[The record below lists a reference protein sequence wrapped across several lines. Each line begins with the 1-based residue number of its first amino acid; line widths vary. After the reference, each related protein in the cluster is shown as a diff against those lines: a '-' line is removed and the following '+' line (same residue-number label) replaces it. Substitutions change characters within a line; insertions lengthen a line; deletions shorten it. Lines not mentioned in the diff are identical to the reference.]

1 MTNTF
6 HNITVDGSFNV
17 HYLEAGNAALPTVL
31 LLHGFPSSSNQYTT
45 LAPLLAHNYHVIAPD
60 YPGFGLTTYPDDFV
74 FTFDN
79 IAKVIAAFITAM
91 ELSSFAIYIFDYG
104 APVGLR
110 IALQQPQA
118 VKAIIS
124 QNGNAYNEGFGRNF
138 WVPIFNLWNTSDS
151 QAARD
156 TLRDGVLTLAA
167 SKAQHTTGVPTADLD
182 LVDPIPPTLDYLLNL
197 QGTANQERQLDLF
210 YDYRT
215 NPDIYYPKFHEYFRE
230 TQVPLLAIWGKGD
243 PSFIPAGAEA
253 FKQDL
258 PKAVIRFVDSGHFAL
273 ATKVKE
279 IAHAILEF
287 LPGVG
292 FGHEARGPR

>member
-1 MTNTF
+1 MALTF
-6 HNITVDGSFNV
+6 HNLTVIESFNV
-17 HYLEAGNAALPTVL
+17 HYLEAGAKSLPTLL
-31 LLHGFPSSSNQYTT
+31 LLHGFPASSNQFKT
-45 LAPLLAHNYHVIAPD
+45 LAPLLAHKYHVVAPD

-79 IAKVIAAFITAM
+79 IAGVIAAFISALQISTYA
-91 ELSSFAIYIFDYG
+91 LYIFDYG

-124 QNGNAYNEGFGRNF
+124 QNGNAYDAGFGQDF
-138 WVPIFNLWNTSDS
+138 WAPIFNLWNTSNS

-156 TLRDGVLTLAA
+156 VIAQGVLSLSTT
-167 SKAQHTTGVPTADLD
+167 KAQYTTGVPASDLD
-182 LVDPIPPTLDYLLNL
+182 QVDLIDPTLDYLLNL
-197 QGTANQERQLDLF
+197 QGTANQEHQLDLF

-215 NPDIYYPKFHEYFRE
+215 NPRIYYPKFHEYFRK

-243 PSFIPAGAEA
+243 PAFIPAGAEA

-258 PKAVIRFVDSGHFAL
+258 PKAVVKFVDTGHFAL
-273 ATKVKE
+273 QTKLRE

-287 LPGVG
+287 LPSVG
-292 FGHEARGPR
+292 FGSRSEGQW